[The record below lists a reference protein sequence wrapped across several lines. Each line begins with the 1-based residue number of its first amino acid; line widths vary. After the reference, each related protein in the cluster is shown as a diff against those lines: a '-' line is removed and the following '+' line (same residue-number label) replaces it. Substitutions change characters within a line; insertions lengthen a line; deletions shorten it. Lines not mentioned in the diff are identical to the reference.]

1 MKKKVDNGDRKY
13 YDVGG
18 INTMDYIRSKL
29 SPEEFRGY
37 IKGNVIKYMSR
48 AGYKDPAA
56 VAEDMVKA
64 RWYLEQIGDY

>member
-1 MKKKVDNGDRKY
+1 MNKKVDTGDRSY

-18 INTMDYIRSKL
+18 INTMDYIKSKL

-48 AGYKDPAA
+48 AGYKDPTA
-56 VAEDMVKA
+56 VVEDMVKA
-64 RWYLEQIGDY
+64 RWYLEQLK